1 MKKILILFLFP
12 TFLSFSQ
19 DLKLSSLLIPSELSE
34 NANSVIRDQIV
45 EIEILSQES
54 MIIKK
59 SKIIT
64 VLNSK
69 GLNNIDAVEYYNN
82 STKVKVVEATIYN
95 SFGYELK
102 KIKRKD
108 FRDQSV
114 ADGFSIYNDKRK
126 LFLEYT
132 PTEYPFTI
140 VYNSEIETSNTAFIP
155 SWYPIDDYYESVQ
168 NSKINIKFLPE
179 LGFKYKEI
187 NFNDDKI
194 KKEINNNQMSYLVE
208 NLSALKYEELS
219 PVFIKN
225 NPSVLFGLDSFNFEG
240 VKGNAKNWKD
250 FGSWVYDKLLVGTE
264 TIPEATIQK
273 VKLLVGD
280 EKDPIEKAKIVY
292 KFLQDRSRYVSIQLG
307 IGGWKPMIASDV
319 DRLGY
324 GDCKALSNYARVLL
338 NHVGVESFYTILYAG
353 NNKENILDDFVSM
366 QGNHA
371 ILSIPFGNDY
381 ISLECTSQTSPF
393 GFNGDF
399 TDDRYALIIKPSGGE
414 LIKTNEYNQQKSKQI
429 IKGEYSLNEKGDL
442 IANFK
447 RISTGVQYDQK
458 YFIKNKSQNEK
469 EYYYKEQFEWLQN
482 LKIHSTI
489 LKDDKDKIEF
499 IEDLSF
505 SASNYSSNNGSM
517 LLAINALNRATYVP
531 QRYRNR
537 NNSFEIERGY
547 LDEDEIEINLPRD
560 YVIEAKPNDIQI
572 NNKFGIYTME
582 LKIISPTKL
591 LYKRSYLL
599 NKGYYQK
606 DEYEN
611 FRSFSE
617 QVSKAD
623 NAKIILKRITNN

>member
-19 DLKLSSLLIPSELSE
+19 DLKLSTLLIPKELSE
-34 NANSVIRDQIV
+34 SANSVIRDQIV

-82 STKVKVVEATIYN
+82 STKIKAIEATIYN

-114 ADGFSIYNDKRK
+114 ADGFSIYSDNRK
-126 LFLEYT
+126 LILEYT

-168 NSKINIKFLPE
+168 NSKIKIKFLPE

-187 NFNDDKI
+187 NFNEGKI
-194 KKEINNNQMSYLVE
+194 KKEISSNQMSYVVE

-219 PVFIKN
+219 PIFIKN
-225 NPSVLFGLDSFNFEG
+225 NPSVLFGLDNFNFEG

-264 TIPEATIQK
+264 TIPESTIQK
-273 VKLLVGD
+273 VKSLVGD
-280 EKDPIEKAKIVY
+280 EKNPIEKAKIVY
-292 KFLQDRSRYVSIQLG
+292 KFLQDRSRYVSIQMG
-307 IGGWKPMIASDV
+307 IGGWKPMLASDV

-324 GDCKALSNYARVLL
+324 GDCKALSNYTRVLL
-338 NHVGVESFYTILYAG
+338 NSVGVEAYYTIIYGG
-353 NNKENILDDFVSM
+353 NNKQNILEDFVAM

-371 ILSIPFGNDY
+371 ILSIPYDKGF
-381 ISLECTSQTSPF
+381 IFLECTSQTSPF

-469 EYYYKEQFEWLQN
+469 ESYYKEQFEWLQN
-482 LKIHSTI
+482 LKINSTI
-489 LKDDKDKIEF
+489 LKDDKEKIEF

-517 LLAINALNRATYVP
+517 LLAINALNRVTYVP

-547 LDEDEIEINLPRD
+547 LDEDEIEINLPMG

-572 NNKFGIYTME
+572 HNKFGIYTME

>member
-82 STKVKVVEATIYN
+82 STKVKVIEATIYN

>member
-69 GLNNIDAVEYYNN
+69 GLNNVDAVEYYNN
-82 STKVKVVEATIYN
+82 STKVKVIEATIYN

-114 ADGFSIYNDKRK
+114 ADGFSIYSDKRR

-168 NSKINIKFLPE
+168 NSKIKIKFLPE

-187 NFNDDKI
+187 NFNDGKI
-194 KKEINNNQMSYLVE
+194 KKEINNNQMSYMVE

-219 PVFIKN
+219 PVFINN

-264 TIPEATIQK
+264 TIPESTIQK
-273 VKLLVGD
+273 VKSLVGD

-324 GDCKALSNYARVLL
+324 GDCKALTNYARVLL
-338 NHVGVESFYTILYAG
+338 YHVGVESFYTILYAG
-353 NNKENILDDFVSM
+353 NNKENIIDDFVSM

-371 ILSIPFGNDY
+371 ILSIPFKNDY

-458 YFIKNKSQNEK
+458 YLIKNKSQNEK
-469 EYYYKEQFEWLQN
+469 ESYYKEQFEWLQN

-547 LDEDEIEINLPRD
+547 LDEDEIEINLPRG
-560 YVIEAKPNDIQI
+560 YVIDAKPNDILI

-582 LKIISPTKL
+582 LKIISPTRL

>member
-82 STKVKVVEATIYN
+82 STKVKVIEATIYN

-219 PVFIKN
+219 PIFIKN
-225 NPSVLFGLDSFNFEG
+225 NPSVLFGLDNFIFEG

>member
-19 DLKLSSLLIPSELSE
+19 DLKLSTLLIPKELSE
-34 NANSVIRDQIV
+34 SANSVIRDQIV

-82 STKVKVVEATIYN
+82 STKIKAIEATIYN

-114 ADGFSIYNDKRK
+114 ADGFSIYSDNRK
-126 LFLEYT
+126 LILEYT

-168 NSKINIKFLPE
+168 NSKIKIKFLPE

-187 NFNDDKI
+187 NFNEGKI
-194 KKEINNNQMSYLVE
+194 KKEISSNQMSYVVE

-219 PVFIKN
+219 PIFIKN
-225 NPSVLFGLDSFNFEG
+225 NPSVLFGLDNFNFEG

-264 TIPEATIQK
+264 TIPESTIQK
-273 VKLLVGD
+273 VKSLVGD
-280 EKDPIEKAKIVY
+280 EKNPIEKAKIVY
-292 KFLQDRSRYVSIQLG
+292 KFLQDRSRYVSIQMG
-307 IGGWKPMIASDV
+307 IGGWKPMLASDV

-324 GDCKALSNYARVLL
+324 GDCKALSNYTRVLL
-338 NHVGVESFYTILYAG
+338 NSVGVEAYYTIIYGG
-353 NNKENILDDFVSM
+353 NNKQNIPEDFVAM

-371 ILSIPFGNDY
+371 ILSIPYDKGF
-381 ISLECTSQTSPF
+381 IFLECTSQTSPF

-469 EYYYKEQFEWLQN
+469 ESYYKEQFEWLQN
-482 LKIHSTI
+482 LKINSTI
-489 LKDDKDKIEF
+489 LKDDKEKIEF

-517 LLAINALNRATYVP
+517 LLAINALNRVTYVP

-547 LDEDEIEINLPRD
+547 LDEDEIEINLPMG

-572 NNKFGIYTME
+572 HNKFGIYTME